1 MKMTEF
7 KNIENKNSI
16 QDDNESG
23 AKNII
28 KIKGKDSR
36 GGDKGGAGNSVVG
49 SGSNN
54 NNKNKKL
61 TTETEISIIKPSK
74 IFFTGGIS
82 SGKSK
87 YAEKAA
93 LSILN
98 NNFDLK
104 NNFEKFLNE
113 NSYAN
118 QLGKY
123 LENSDMLH
131 FIATANSLSSDN
143 EMKIKIA
150 EHKAKRPDCFT
161 IHENFNDLKTEIK
174 NTYNSISVL
183 SRNEH
188 YIIMLIDSM
197 TLWLSGIFTDLTK
210 YNEAL
215 SALNDLFEYISKLD
229 CFFIFVSDNLSFNM
243 VPQDEYV
250 RKFISLNGL
259 MEQKISALCDFVYLT
274 VAGNILRL
282 K

>member
-1 MKMTEF
+1 MTEF
-7 KNIENKNSI
+7 KNIKNRNLNK
-16 QDDNESG
+16 DYNEG
-23 AKNII
+23 EIKNRI
-28 KIKGKDSR
+28 KIESR
-36 GGDKGGAGNSVVG
+36 DIESRDEDKSRTENNAN
-49 SGSNN
+49 SNN
-54 NNKNKKL
+54 NKL
-61 TTETEISIIKPSK
+61 MTETHAAKPVK

-87 YAEKAA
+87 YAEKTA

-98 NNFDLK
+98 NNLYLEK
-104 NNFEKFLNE
+104 NADKSLDELLDESFYSNSNEKYIE
-113 NSYAN
+113 NS
-118 QLGKY
+118 KR
-123 LENSDMLH
+123 LH

-161 IHENFNDLKTEIK
+161 IHENFDDLKTEIN
-174 NTYNSISVL
+174 NTYNSISV
-183 SRNEH
+183 SSHND
-188 YIIMLIDSM
+188 YIIILIDSM
-197 TLWLSGIFTDLTK
+197 TLWLSGIFTDLAT

-215 SALNDLFEYISKLD
+215 LAIDDLFDFISKLD
-229 CFFIFVSDNLSFNM
+229 CFFIFVSDNLSFNI
-243 VPQDEYV
+243 VPQDAYV

>member
-1 MKMTEF
+1 MTET
-7 KNIENKNSI
+7 
-16 QDDNESG
+16 
-23 AKNII
+23 A
-28 KIKGKDSR
+28 
-36 GGDKGGAGNSVVG
+36 A
-49 SGSNN
+49 
-54 NNKNKKL
+54 
-61 TTETEISIIKPSK
+61 IKPIKPIQQVKPGKPVK

-87 YAEKAA
+87 YAENTA

-98 NNFDLK
+98 NNLDLK
-104 NNFEKFLNE
+104 KNLDKNLVQFLDESLYNNLNGKYPE
-113 NSYAN
+113 NSN
-118 QLGKY
+118 I
-123 LENSDMLH
+123 LH

-150 EHKAKRPDCFT
+150 EHKAKRPDCFI
-161 IHENFNDLKTEIK
+161 IHENFDDLKTEIN
-174 NTYNSISVL
+174 NTYNMFNSISAL
-183 SRNEH
+183 SHNNNH
-188 YIIMLIDSM
+188 IIILIDSM

-215 SALNDLFEYISKLD
+215 SALNDLFDFIGKLD

>member
-1 MKMTEF
+1 MTEF
-7 KNIENKNSI
+7 KNIENRNSNK
-16 QDDNESG
+16 DDNEG
-23 AKNII
+23 GIKNGI
-28 KIKGKDSR
+28 KVESKDEIQSR
-36 GGDKGGAGNSVVG
+36 TGNNDNNNNDNNN
-49 SGSNN
+49 NN
-54 NNKNKKL
+54 NNKL
-61 TTETEISIIKPSK
+61 MTETSTSAVKPVK

-87 YAEKAA
+87 YAEKTA

-98 NNFDLK
+98 NNLDLEK
-104 NNFEKFLNE
+104 NLGKSLDKFLDE
-113 NSYAN
+113 SFYSNSN
-118 QLGKY
+118 GKY
-123 LENSDMLH
+123 LENSNILH

-150 EHKAKRPDCFT
+150 EHKAKRSDCFT
-161 IHENFNDLKTEIK
+161 IHENFDDLKTEIN

-183 SRNEH
+183 SSND
-188 YIIMLIDSM
+188 YIIILIDSM

-215 SALNDLFEYISKLD
+215 FAINDLFDFIGKLD
-229 CFFIFVSDNLSFNM
+229 CFFIFVSDNLSFNL